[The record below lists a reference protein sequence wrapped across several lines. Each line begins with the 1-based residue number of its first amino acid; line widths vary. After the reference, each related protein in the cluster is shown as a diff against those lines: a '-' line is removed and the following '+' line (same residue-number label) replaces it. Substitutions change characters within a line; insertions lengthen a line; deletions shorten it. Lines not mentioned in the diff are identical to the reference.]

1 MIRSDELAAL
11 LVLAQR
17 ELRALRREA
26 ATLPLPD
33 AARLLKE
40 LARLSEESREI
51 ARLARA
57 MRGH

>member
-1 MIRSDELAAL
+1 MSRPDEITTLLSIARS
-11 LVLAQR
+11 

-26 ATLPLPD
+26 ATLPPAD
-33 AARLLKE
+33 AAWLLRE
-40 LARLSEESREI
+40 LALLAEESREI